1 MPKKIDPKCL
11 NSLAG
16 IAAALSHADGV
27 TDEGEVAAFLVAAE
41 ELGASDSE
49 ASEMINAHLEKLE
62 SGTKPEDLL
71 AASCQSIGKRHRRLA
86 LQLATQV
93 LLADGELTKS
103 ELHRLVA
110 TRMLLDASEELLLS
124 LLASE
129 AQSNPE
135 FELTADVGEL

>member
-1 MPKKIDPKCL
+1 MPKKIDAKCL
-11 NSLAG
+11 RALAG

-27 TDEGEVAAFLVAAE
+27 TDEGEVAAFLVAAD
-41 ELGASDSE
+41 ELGASETD
-49 ASEMINAHLEKLE
+49 ASDAINAHLESLE
-62 SGTKPEDLL
+62 SGAKPEDLL
-71 AASCQSIGKRHRRLA
+71 AASCQSLGKGHRRLA
-86 LQLATQV
+86 MQLATQV

-124 LLASE
+124 LLANE

-135 FELTADVGEL
+135 FELAADVGEL